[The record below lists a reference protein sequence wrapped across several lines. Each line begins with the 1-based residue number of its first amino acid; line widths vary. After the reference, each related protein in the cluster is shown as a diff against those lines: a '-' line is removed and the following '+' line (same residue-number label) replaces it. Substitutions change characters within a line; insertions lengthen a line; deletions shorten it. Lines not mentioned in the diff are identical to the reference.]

1 MKKLIIGVSLS
12 CLLMACEPEPAK
24 NTDVSSI
31 NSERIIRELYAYRPT
46 HYTWPVAGETAQV
59 STSLLA
65 ENYYLVIDGSGSMDE
80 IGCSGVRR
88 KMDVAK
94 EAVSQFIDKIPKDA
108 NVGLLVFDDRGI
120 GQRVPLGL
128 HHTEVKQEIQQIR
141 ANGGTPL
148 LGAMRIAY
156 SAMTKQAQEQLGYG
170 GYHMVVVT
178 DGEANSG
185 QDPSELV
192 DKLLQES
199 PITLHTIGFCIGD
212 GHSLNRP
219 EKIDYRA
226 ANNPAELQA
235 GLQSVLAESVDYAP
249 TQFEKAGVAP

>member
-1 MKKLIIGVSLS
+1 MNKLLIGILLS
-12 CLLMACEPEPAK
+12 SLLMACEPESAQHLSAPSA
-24 NTDVSSI
+24 TSH
-31 NSERIIRELYAYRPT
+31 RIAREFYANRPT
-46 HYTWPVAGETAQV
+46 QYTWPAAGDTSQV

-94 EAVSQFIDKIPKDA
+94 EAVSQFIDKIPNDA

-128 HHTEVKQEIQQIR
+128 HHAEVKQEVQKIR

-156 SAMTKQAQEQLGYG
+156 SAMTKQAQMQLGYG
-170 GYHMVVVT
+170 SYHMVVVT

-192 DKLLQES
+192 DELLHES

-219 EKIDYRA
+219 AKIDYRA

-235 GLQSVLAESVDYAP
+235 GLQSVLAESIDRKSV
-249 TQFEKAGVAP
+249 V